1 MMYPFDTMAF
11 TNINKT
17 GGGSQSRKE
26 YRDLYK
32 KDLVTEPVVDE
43 IEIIKPK
50 FIILCDRHFEASLC
64 SRRKTSPILN
74 DYIDS
79 HRLLVMP
86 HPAARISKLKAL
98 ELLSAKLKNS
108 KK

>member
-1 MMYPFDTMAF
+1 MAF

-50 FIILCDRHFEASLC
+50 FIILCDRHFVACLC
-64 SRRKTSPILN
+64 SRRITSPILN